1 MTVSDSG
8 RHLVCACCGC
18 IGECARFRTSRGG
31 RFCHY
36 LADAS
41 SILLLP
47 VPLPPDARVCRLCH
61 QVSRYPAT
69 AARHGVPIKSAQTV
83 DDHNLSTTS
92 MVSLLVSLSSGPA
105 RPLAAAALP
114 QPTPESA
121 SSSLGPC
128 PFCPASSITISCVR
142 STSVALSTTG
152 FAKGVLVQRR
162 TCPRCRRWC
171 ERRLS

>member
-18 IGECARFRTSRGG
+18 TEKCARFRTSRGG

-47 VPLPPDARVCRLCH
+47 VPLPPDARICRLCH

-69 AARHGVPIKSAQTV
+69 AARHGVPIKPAETV
-83 DDHNLSTTS
+83 DDHSLSATS
-92 MVSLLVSLSSGPA
+92 MASLLVSLSSGAA
-105 RPLAAAALP
+105 RPLAATALP
-114 QPTPESA
+114 QPTPEPA
-121 SSSLGPC
+121 SSSPGPVPVPVSPDFFHHHQLRAQREC
-128 PFCPASSITISCVR
+128 P
-142 STSVALSTTG
+142 LSTAGLT
-152 FAKGVLVQRR
+152 KGVLVRGAGGGV
-162 TCPRCRRWC
+162 
-171 ERRLS
+171 EDG